1 MTGRGIRARGRAAI
15 LLTLAALV
23 FAGPAGLT
31 RADDVEGEEL
41 VQLDFQDVELS
52 VVIETIARLTNR
64 NFIYDDRVRG
74 RVTIVSPT
82 SITVDQAYAV
92 FESVL
97 QVKGFTTVS
106 SPGGAIKV
114 IPIREAKES
123 SIETSE
129 STERPPFR
137 DRYITRLIPLQYIDA
152 EAITNTLKPLV
163 SKDASMVAYAPTN
176 TIILTDSSSNIRR
189 ILSILQSIDVETYR
203 EELAVIRVQY
213 ADAASLAEQLAE
225 IYGAQTTTT
234 PAPARARART
244 RPARAAQAAAADP
257 ASRRPPRILTDART
271 NSLIVLASRAKL
283 EDIRSFVRRLDV
295 PVTGEG
301 RIHVY
306 YLKHADSEEVA
317 NVLNSLI
324 SGAPQTPSGAPG
336 RAGGQPPQAA
346 LRAVVSELAE
356 GVSVTAD
363 IGTNSLVIQGS
374 REAYQT
380 LSAVIDKLDIER
392 PQVLVEALI
401 MEVSVGNSQELGFNG
416 IVRIFRN
423 NTSYTIGSLTDQRIN
438 PSIFGPPGAVQPAL
452 PPDPG
457 DGEDGGNGGGITDN
471 VDDLGDL
478 IGNIAEAAA
487 NNFVAAATYNTVQ
500 IDRDADGNPLA
511 VSGTFIQGV
520 IRASENLAGT
530 NILSAPHILTMDNE
544 EAEIKIGDNIPIIT
558 SRIQSAAG
566 QETGLATSQNIE
578 RRDIGVTLR
587 VTPQI
592 TEGNSLRMEI
602 YQEITDINPAVT
614 AATGDPTEVGVS
626 LSNRKIENTVVV
638 SNGETVV
645 IGGLLADT
653 YRDTINKIPWL
664 GDIPWLGWL
673 FKSTVRELQKVNLLV
688 FITPYI
694 IRQPQELEY
703 QTIRKREE
711 FERRSRGALGDP
723 RKSEHRQS
731 IDDEEFLDEYGIPLE
746 KRGKRNPARDKIGEL
761 RERYPLERMKE
772 IEGDLLRQEEEAA
785 AVQEALENAPSYSV
799 VAGTYDDDQL
809 AAERLTELL
818 DAGFDGRLLAEQSG
832 DAVRFEIRLGPFDTR
847 EKALRA
853 EQVLR
858 DAFGMTP
865 LVVVEPQ
872 QP

>member
-1 MTGRGIRARGRAAI
+1 MAGQGIRARGRTAI
-15 LLTLAALV
+15 LLVLAAL
-23 FAGPAGLT
+23 FIAEPAGFA

-52 VVIETIARLTNR
+52 VVIETIARLTGR

-82 SITVDQAYAV
+82 RITVEQAYAV

-106 SPGGAIKV
+106 GPGGAIKV
-114 IPIREAKES
+114 IPVREAKES

-129 STERPPFR
+129 SSERPPFR

-203 EELAVIRVQY
+203 EELAVIQVQY
-213 ADAASLAEQLAE
+213 ADATTLAEQLAE
-225 IYGAQTTTT
+225 IYGAQATRAPT
-234 PAPARARART
+234 PARART
-244 RPARAAQAAAADP
+244 RQARTAQAAAADP
-257 ASRRPPRILTDART
+257 ASRRPPRILTDPRT
-271 NSLIVLASRAKL
+271 NSLIVLASRTRL

-306 YLKHADSEEVA
+306 YLKHADSEEIA

-324 SGAPQTPSGAPG
+324 SGAPQTPGGAPG
-336 RAGGQPPQAA
+336 RAAGQPPQA

-380 LSAVIDKLDIER
+380 LAAVIDKLDLER

-416 IVRIFRN
+416 IARIFRN

-438 PSIFGPPGAVQPAL
+438 PSIFGPPGAVQPA
-452 PPDPG
+452 PPVDPG
-457 DGEDGGNGGGITDN
+457 DGEDGGTGAGITDN

-530 NILSAPHILTMDNE
+530 NILSAPHILTSDNE
-544 EAEIKIGDNIPIIT
+544 EAEIKIGNNIPIIT

-592 TEGNSLRMEI
+592 TEGDSLRMEI
-602 YQEITDINPAVT
+602 YQEITDINPAAT

-626 LSNRKIENTVVV
+626 LSNRKVENTVVV
-638 SNGETVV
+638 SDGETVV
-645 IGGLLADT
+645 IGGLVGDT
-653 YRDTINKIPWL
+653 YRDTVNKVPWL

-673 FKSTVRELQKVNLLV
+673 FKSTNRELQKVNLLV
-688 FITPYI
+688 FLTPYI
-694 IRQPQELEY
+694 IRQPQELEF

-723 RKSEHRQS
+723 RKSEHQQS

-746 KRGKRNPARDKIGEL
+746 KAGRRNPARDKIGEL

-772 IEGDLLRQEEEAA
+772 IEEDLLRQDEEAA
-785 AVQEALENAPSYSV
+785 AEQEARDSAPLYRV
-799 VAGTYDDDQL
+799 VAGTYNDDQL

-818 DAGFDGRLLAEQSG
+818 DAGFDGSLVAQQDG

-847 EKALRA
+847 EKAQRA
-853 EQVLR
+853 EQVVR

>member
-1 MTGRGIRARGRAAI
+1 MAGRGIRARGRAAI

-82 SITVDQAYAV
+82 RITVDQAYAV

-106 SPGGAIKV
+106 GPGGAIKV
-114 IPIREAKES
+114 IPLREAKES
-123 SIETSE
+123 SIETSK
-129 STERPPFR
+129 STRQPPFR

-203 EELAVIRVQY
+203 EELAVIQVQY
-213 ADAASLAEQLAE
+213 ADATTLAEQLAE
-225 IYGAQTTTT
+225 IYGAQTTSAPT
-234 PAPARARART
+234 PTRARART

-257 ASRRPPRILTDART
+257 ASRRPPRILTDPRT
-271 NSLIVLASRAKL
+271 NSLIVLASRTRL

-306 YLKHADSEEVA
+306 YLKHADSEEIA

-324 SGAPQTPSGAPG
+324 SGAPQTAAGGAPG
-336 RAGGQPPQAA
+336 RAGQPPQA

-380 LSAVIDKLDIER
+380 LAAVIDKLDLER

-438 PSIFGPPGAVQPAL
+438 PSIFGPPGAVQPAV
-452 PPDPG
+452 PVDPG
-457 DGEDGGNGGGITDN
+457 DGEDGGTGPGITDN
-471 VDDLGDL
+471 VDDFGDL

-500 IDRDADGNPLA
+500 IDRDSDGNPLA

-520 IRASENLAGT
+520 IRASENLAGS
-530 NILSAPHILTMDNE
+530 NILSAPHILTSDNE
-544 EAEIKIGDNIPIIT
+544 EAEIKIGNNIPIIT
-558 SRIQSAAG
+558 SRVQSAAG
-566 QETGLATSQNIE
+566 QDTGLATSQNIE
-578 RRDIGVTLR
+578 RRDVGVTLR

-638 SNGETVV
+638 SDGETVV
-645 IGGLLADT
+645 IGGLVGDT
-653 YRDTINKIPWL
+653 YRDTVNKVPWL

-688 FITPYI
+688 FLTPYI

-711 FERRSRGALGDP
+711 FERRSRAALGDP
-723 RKSEHRQS
+723 RKSEHQQD
-731 IDDEEFLDEYGIPLE
+731 IDEEEFLDEYGIPIE
-746 KRGKRNPARDKIGEL
+746 KSGKRNPARDKIGEL

-772 IEGDLLRQEEEAA
+772 IEGDLLRQEEDAA
-785 AVQEALENAPSYSV
+785 AEQEAQENAPRYSV
-799 VAGTYDDDQL
+799 VAGTYNDDQL

-818 DAGFDGRLLAEQSG
+818 DAGFDGRLVAQQNG
-832 DAVRFEIRLGPFDTR
+832 DAVRFEIRLGPFETR

-853 EQVLR
+853 QQVVR